1 MKKNSALPEIL
12 ELIKKPAKSVI
23 CLHRNPDLDS
33 IGSSLAMSAILEHY
47 GHDVTVYS
55 PDNVSED
62 FDYLA
67 KFKDINHTNMNE
79 VTWSDFDVYWAL
91 DQSEPDRN
99 GFSGEY
105 PEDLTIVNID
115 HHHRN
120 PFFGNFNYVFDTYST
135 ASILLKILHEL
146 DIDIDESLAT
156 ALMTGVAGDTGFFE
170 YASGPLPFTDA
181 HELTDKGAE
190 YQLIA
195 DRILRNMS
203 FEAFKITGEVID
215 SAYIDESVGAII
227 CVMTRDHVKRLG
239 GVQPVKG
246 IIEVKL
252 QSIQGYD
259 WGILIYEDSD
269 DKTRI
274 SFRSKKDAFDT
285 SRVAEEFGG
294 GGHPVA
300 SGAYVDKKPVDEIIQ
315 DIVEAAKKYR

>member
-1 MKKNSALPEIL
+1 MKKNSILPEIL

-23 CLHRNPDLDS
+23 TLHRNPDLDS
-33 IGSSLAMSAILEHY
+33 IGSCLAMVAVLEHY
-47 GHDVTVYS
+47 GHDATVYS
-55 PDNVSED
+55 PDPVSED
-62 FDYLA
+62 FDYLE
-67 KFKDINHTNMNE
+67 KFKDIHHINMNE
-79 VTWSDFDVYWAL
+79 VIWSDFEVYWAL

-105 PEDLTIVNID
+105 PDQLTIVNID

-120 PFFGNFNYVFDTYST
+120 PLFGDFNYVFDTYST

-146 DIDIDESLAT
+146 DIEMDAALAT
-156 ALMTGVAGDTGFFE
+156 ALMTGVSGDTGFFE
-170 YASGPLPFTDA
+170 YAHGPLPFADA
-181 HELTDKGAE
+181 HELLEQGAK
-190 YQLIA
+190 YSVIA

-203 FEAFKITGEVID
+203 FDAFKITGEVID
-215 SAYIDESVGAII
+215 SAYIDESIGAII

-246 IIEVKL
+246 IIEVRL
-252 QSIQGYD
+252 QSIKGYD

-274 SFRSKKDAFDT
+274 SFRSKRDTFDT
-285 SRVAEEFGG
+285 SKVAEEFGG

-300 SGAYVDKKPVDEIIQ
+300 SGAYVDRKPVEDIIQ
-315 DIVEAAKKYR
+315 DIVEVAKKYL